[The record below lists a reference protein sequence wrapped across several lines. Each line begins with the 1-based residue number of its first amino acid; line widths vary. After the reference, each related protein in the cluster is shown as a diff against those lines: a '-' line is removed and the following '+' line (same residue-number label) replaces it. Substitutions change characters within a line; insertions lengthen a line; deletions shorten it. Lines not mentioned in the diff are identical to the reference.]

1 MASTLA
7 PPRWHHPPPPST
19 GTSRGRLLHLSRFA
33 VPARRGQ
40 LGRASTVSPRAFF
53 GRADLDG
60 LLQRAWRGANAGAER
75 LSFEARQAAQ
85 RLDGRYSISRRVAE
99 AARAARER
107 AAEIDAELGVG
118 RRWRSFSVDFSRSWP
133 RYRRELSDFLATP
146 IGRALSTLT
155 FVWLALSGWLFRIFI
170 FSTFVLPFAAPLLL
184 GTFANRVAIEGS
196 CPACK
201 RRFVGYR
208 NQVIRC
214 MNCQNIVWQPNSRSS
229 GGGGGGGSRSSG
241 PDYIDVEFEEK

>member
-19 GTSRGRLLHLSRFA
+19 GTSPGRLLHLSRSA

-133 RYRRELSDFLATP
+133 R
-146 IGRALSTLT
+146 TLT
-155 FVWLALSGWLFRIFI
+155 FLWLALSGWLFRIFI

>member
-19 GTSRGRLLHLSRFA
+19 GTGPGRLLHLSRSA
-33 VPARRGQ
+33 VPAGRGQ
-40 LGRASTVSPRAFF
+40 LRRASTVSPRAFF

-229 GGGGGGGSRSSG
+229 GGGGGSRSSAS
-241 PDYIDVEFEEK
+241 DVIDVEFEEK

>member
-1 MASTLA
+1 M
-7 PPRWHHPPPPST
+7 
-19 GTSRGRLLHLSRFA
+19 
-33 VPARRGQ
+33 
-40 LGRASTVSPRAFF
+40 SPRAFF
-53 GRADLDG
+53 SRADLDG
-60 LLQRAWRGANAGAER
+60 LLRRAWRGANAGAER
-75 LSFEARQAAQ
+75 FSFEARQAAQ

-118 RRWRSFSVDFSRSWP
+118 RRWRSFSVDFSRNWP
-133 RYRRELSDFLATP
+133 RYRRELTDFLSTP
-146 IGRALSTLT
+146 IGRALSTLF
-155 FVWLALSGWLFRIFI
+155 FVWFALSGWLFRVFI

-184 GTFANRVAIEGS
+184 GTFANRVAIEGT

-214 MNCQNIVWQPNSRSS
+214 MNCQNIVWQPSSSSS
-229 GGGGGGGSRSSG
+229 GGAGRSRNSE
-241 PDYIDVEFEEK
+241 PDIIDVEFEEK